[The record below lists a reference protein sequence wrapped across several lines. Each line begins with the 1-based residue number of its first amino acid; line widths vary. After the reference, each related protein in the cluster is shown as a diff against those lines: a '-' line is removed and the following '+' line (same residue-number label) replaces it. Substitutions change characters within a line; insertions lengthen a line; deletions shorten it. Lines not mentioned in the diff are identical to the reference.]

1 MVDMVNLCRSSG
13 MSPDLVAK
21 GGADVGVICCREPQ
35 AEAQAQAG
43 VTKRSAEWRCYRH
56 ISAGSAD

>member
-13 MSPDLVAK
+13 RSPDLVAK

-43 VTKRSAEWRCYRH
+43 VTKRSAE
-56 ISAGSAD
+56 